1 MKKNNTCRQ
10 SSKRRGSTRTGR
22 LTIGM
27 DLGDK
32 TSRYCALDR
41 NGEVVRE
48 GCVGTT
54 KKAMTQVFG
63 AMPDEAHRQSGKRL
77 AERGYIFA

>member
-41 NGEVVRE
+41 
-48 GCVGTT
+48 
-54 KKAMTQVFG
+54 
-63 AMPDEAHRQSGKRL
+63 SG
-77 AERGYIFA
+77 